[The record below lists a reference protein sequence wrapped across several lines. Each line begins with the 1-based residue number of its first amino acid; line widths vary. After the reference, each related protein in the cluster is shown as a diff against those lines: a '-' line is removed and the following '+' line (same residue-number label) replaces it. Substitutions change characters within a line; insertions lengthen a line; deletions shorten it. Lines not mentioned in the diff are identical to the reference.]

1 MHDEVADFIIR
12 IKNAAMARRKTVV
25 LTYSKLN
32 KAMAAVL
39 IKERFLN
46 DIAEEEQDGHKIL
59 VATIRYERR
68 LPVLSNVVIISK
80 PSLRA
85 YTRVKGVRQK
95 EQRNMST
102 VIVTTSKGVMTGRE
116 AKKHGIGGEVLF
128 EVW

>member
-1 MHDEVADFIIR
+1 MHDKVADFIIR
-12 IKNAAMARRKTVV
+12 IKNAAMARRKKVI
-25 LTYSKLN
+25 LAYSKLN
-32 KAMAAVL
+32 KAMAQVL
-39 IKERFLN
+39 IKERFL
-46 DIAEEEQDGHKIL
+46 DEVIEEEQDGQKVL

-102 VIVTTSKGVMTGRE
+102 VIISTSKGVMTGRE
-116 AKKHGIGGEVLF
+116 AKKHGVGGEVLF